1 MLDLDFIKNS
11 VDLKKS
17 IVAKTFKGNALVEL
31 EKLRPKSPP
40 IFQLE
45 TTNVCNMKCV
55 MCPRTEL
62 MERKHGY
69 MSLTDFEKLV
79 EQLRPHEDVKWSEW
93 KEYSEREFL
102 ANTLAYD
109 EDYFYF
115 MICAQTL
122 ILHGFGEPILDKSL
136 GEKIA
141 VAHQHG
147 LPTYFSMNPV
157 NIKID
162 KMQEFAEAGLDFLKF
177 SLEGLD
183 NETQL
188 MYRKVVDK
196 NFNDTLKKIFD
207 TIELFEKKNYKTKII
222 LTRLSFRH
230 DPVGDKEYL
239 DFWREYPVMAYI
251 KNQHNRWLYEEEK
264 AEDNTAEYMQR
275 YCEFPWSSVSVLYD
289 GTVVP
294 CPLEYEGELCM
305 GNVKENTLEEIWNSK
320 KYEDFRLMHATG
332 NFPQGHFCKSK
343 CDYRQLHEFTETNH
357 RTI

>member
-1 MLDLDFIKNS
+1 MFFFYLSLMFDIDFVENS
-11 VDLKKS
+11 ATLKKA
-17 IVAKTFKGNALVEL
+17 IVDRTFVGNALQEL
-31 EKLRPKSPP
+31 EKLRPKKPP

-62 MERKHGY
+62 MERKQGY
-69 MSLTDFEKLV
+69 MSVNEFEKLID
-79 EQLRPHEDVKWSEW
+79 QLEPHDNEKWNKW
-93 KEYSEREFL
+93 KSYSEKEFL
-102 ANTLAYD
+102 TNTLAYE

-136 GEKIA
+136 AQKITIA
-141 VAHQHG
+141 NKKG

-157 NIKID
+157 NIKLD
-162 KMQEFAEAGLDFLKF
+162 KMKEFAEAGLDYLKF

-188 MYRKVVDK
+188 MYRRVVDTT
-196 NFNDTLKKIFD
+196 FNETLKKIFD
-207 TIELFEKKNYKTKII
+207 TIELFEKGNYKTKVI
-222 LTRLSFRH
+222 LTRLSFKS
-230 DPVGDKEYL
+230 DPKGDKEYL
-239 DFWREYPVMAYI
+239 DFWKQYPVIAYI

-264 AEDNTAEYMQR
+264 ADNNTAEYMQR

-294 CPLEYEGELCM
+294 CPLDYEGELSM
-305 GNVKENTLEEIWNSK
+305 GNIKDNSLEEIWNSEK
-320 KYEDFRLMHATG
+320 FDDFRKYLD
-332 NFPQGHFCKSK
+332 F
-343 CDYRQLHEFTETNH
+343 
-357 RTI
+357 

>member
-1 MLDLDFIKNS
+1 MFDIDFVENS
-11 VDLKKS
+11 ASLKRA
-17 IVAKTFKGNALVEL
+17 IVKKTFSGNALEEL
-31 EKLRPKSPP
+31 EKLRPKKPP

-62 MERKHGY
+62 MERQQGY
-69 MSLTDFEKLV
+69 MSVSEFEKLV
-79 EQLRPHEDVKWSEW
+79 DQLEPHDEIKLEKWKS
-93 KEYSEREFL
+93 YSEKEFL
-102 ANTLAYD
+102 SNTLAYE

-136 GEKIA
+136 GQKIA
-141 VAHQHG
+141 MAHKKG

-157 NIKID
+157 NIKPE
-162 KMQEFAEAGLDFLKF
+162 KMKEFAEAGLDYLKF

-188 MYRKVVDK
+188 MYRRVADPT
-196 NFNDTLKKIFD
+196 FNETLKKIFD
-207 TIELFEKKNYKTKII
+207 TIELFEKGNYKTKII
-222 LTRLSFRH
+222 LTRLSFKN
-230 DPVGDKEYL
+230 DPEGDKEYL
-239 DFWREYPVMAYI
+239 DFWKQYPVMAYI

-264 AEDNTAEYMQR
+264 ADNNTAEYMQR

-294 CPLEYEGELCM
+294 CPLDYEGELSM
-305 GNVKENTLEEIWNSK
+305 GNIKENSLEEIWNSK
-320 KYEDFRLMHATG
+320 KFDDFRKMHADG
-332 NFPQGHFCKSK
+332 SFPKGHFCKSK
-343 CDYRQLHEFTETNH
+343 CDFNQLYEFTGENK
-357 RTI
+357 